1 MKKIILCSLILAGL
15 NSCQTSKNETSKHPS
30 FSGVYP
36 HLAMYNNEGE
46 CGTGAVVS
54 WEGDLWVM
62 TYGPHLPYGSSD
74 KLYQISSDL
83 NQTVRPES
91 KGGTPANR
99 MIHSESQQLFMGP
112 YAIGIDKKVRVIPYD
127 IAPGRYTGM
136 ARHLTNPESNIYIA
150 TMEEGFYDIDV
161 ESLGVD
167 VLYEDGNV
175 IQKRTGGDHAS
186 SLLPGY
192 HGKGLYSGQG
202 VMVYANNGE
211 FSDEAMKQFDA
222 VSGALAEWDGKDW
235 KLIRRNQ
242 FTEVTGPGGIYGN
255 PNSETDP
262 IWAVGWDYKSLL
274 LGVRNP
280 HSGWA
285 FYRLPKA
292 SNSYD
297 GAHGWN
303 TEWPRIRNIGTAENP
318 DYMMTMHGM
327 FWSFPSEFTED
338 NSKGIRPRS
347 AYLKVIGDFARWNN
361 QIVIGCDDSAKNE
374 FLNNRR
380 AKGSIGGP
388 GQSNSNLWFVDE
400 EMINNLGPTT
410 VSGSIW
416 LNEEVKKDSPSDA
429 YLFAGWTN
437 RSSWINNNTNDEV
450 IYKFEIDNRGN
461 NNWKVLKEVTV
472 PAKSSEFIV
481 FDSQDE
487 GEWIRVSTNKNANA
501 NLSFT
506 YSNLERRT
514 TESDPIFAGLSSI
527 NDNAKHGALL
537 YGLGDNER
545 KMGIVRQDANGKLGG
560 YYEIDSLMQVISVER
575 PEMEEHIT
583 KQFKIPSD
591 VVQVDVGSVLVVDD
605 KGRRWRLPLSTEQS
619 FEPAINNAELRI
631 CREVATERDLFSCFG
646 TFYELPA
653 ENADGYAKIRP
664 VSTHNK
670 RIHDYASYR
679 GLLILSGLDPENLIA
694 NDHIIRSEDGAVAL
708 WVGVI
713 DDLWKLGK
721 PVGQGGPWINSPVKA
736 GKVSDPYLISHY
748 DQRSLTLSHNQLS
761 PINFVIEVD
770 PTGDGAW
777 TQYKVIQVQ
786 PGEKLLH
793 KFEDSFGA
801 RWIRFSTDKNATVTT
816 WLEYK

>member
-416 LNEEVKKDSPSDA
+416 LNEEVKKILLRMPI
-429 YLFAGWTN
+429 YLQVG
-437 RSSWINNNTNDEV
+437 R
-450 IYKFEIDNRGN
+450 
-461 NNWKVLKEVTV
+461 
-472 PAKSSEFIV
+472 IV
-481 FDSQDE
+481 
-487 GEWIRVSTNKNANA
+487 A
-501 NLSFT
+501 
-506 YSNLERRT
+506 
-514 TESDPIFAGLSSI
+514 
-527 NDNAKHGALL
+527 HG
-537 YGLGDNER
+537 
-545 KMGIVRQDANGKLGG
+545 
-560 YYEIDSLMQVISVER
+560 
-575 PEMEEHIT
+575 
-583 KQFKIPSD
+583 
-591 VVQVDVGSVLVVDD
+591 
-605 KGRRWRLPLSTEQS
+605 
-619 FEPAINNAELRI
+619 
-631 CREVATERDLFSCFG
+631 
-646 TFYELPA
+646 
-653 ENADGYAKIRP
+653 
-664 VSTHNK
+664 
-670 RIHDYASYR
+670 
-679 GLLILSGLDPENLIA
+679 
-694 NDHIIRSEDGAVAL
+694 
-708 WVGVI
+708 
-713 DDLWKLGK
+713 
-721 PVGQGGPWINSPVKA
+721 
-736 GKVSDPYLISHY
+736 
-748 DQRSLTLSHNQLS
+748 
-761 PINFVIEVD
+761 
-770 PTGDGAW
+770 
-777 TQYKVIQVQ
+777 
-786 PGEKLLH
+786 
-793 KFEDSFGA
+793 
-801 RWIRFSTDKNATVTT
+801 
-816 WLEYK
+816 